1 MATNTLLMRMSCFFS
16 VFYSAFIYIIT
27 KIIFI
32 YVKRKKI
39 KERIKPAKYSQIFS
53 PLSLE
58 VGIKPRDRTD
68 AAYHIIRPLL

>member
-1 MATNTLLMRMSCFFS
+1 MGANTLLMRMPCFFS

-32 YVKRKKI
+32 YGKRKKI
-39 KERIKPAKYSQIFS
+39 KERIKLVKYSQIFS
-53 PLSLE
+53 PLNLE